1 MKDRYAP
8 PPPRRR
14 TARKDGQHV
23 KGPIAR
29 NRSYIFLVSACFL
42 VSAVMNWVAMTATGR
57 LGSRASHIEA
67 YLRTFLISDRRQ
79 SATDTSR
86 NRGSARSVRGT
97 NLETVDGHDLRGGER
112 AFSRDGIDGGDSD
125 TSDGSNADDNSMHD
139 DDDAT
144 GDEVEHG
151 GGEDDDD
158 ADAARVDGEEKTEK
172 DSDNERDSGVARP
185 VEFGGPPP
193 DEVHVGANNDVEVS
207 AAEPAAAG
215 NMGSSNIVAE
225 KAQDVHLSI
234 EEGGPPPIDGR
245 GNSRVNH
252 TEHSISGLSC
262 ARYGGP
268 SDRIAEEMVYWQH
281 IPSDAEFVSPLRGDG
296 PTKYMTFEPD
306 GGGWNNIRMA
316 METVISM
323 AHAMG
328 RTLVMPPEQRM
339 YLIGKNDNQQ
349 KSTFSFADFYH
360 IESMSREHAGLDVIT
375 MQDFLDREAMT
386 GSMVNRS
393 TGLPSFP
400 PGNRT
405 DWNGENG
412 KGMKVL
418 NEWMRTVTHVSRWN
432 PDQCMLA
439 FPASPGAEASKS
451 LKEAYQQM
459 REESIPAGTGP
470 VPVDAPVAQRMLE
483 VANGRSL
490 CMYDEEM
497 QKSAYLHFAS
507 SHKLGLR
514 LLTHFYIFLFF
525 EDYRWDT
532 WNKRFVRDH
541 LRYVDEIQCA
551 AARVVHALRERA
563 RIRGTTANVTR
574 NFYDSLHIRRGDLAY
589 KEVKVDG
596 NELYEAS
603 KMELIE
609 GGTVFVATDEKNK
622 DFFKPLR
629 EHYDLCFLDDF
640 KHLFEGVNTNMYG
653 MLDQLVASR
662 GRVFYGTY
670 FSTFTGF
677 INRMRGYH
685 ADRAKVHNQ
694 NGTIR
699 SYYFL
704 PFEKR
709 YGMASFMP
717 PRPPFWTREFP
728 LAWRDIDKGIG
739 ELPAASL
746 KKKKLSQTPVI
757 F

>member
-1 MKDRYAP
+1 MEIRHAP
-8 PPPRRR
+8 QPRRR
-14 TARKDGQHV
+14 PKRDGQHV
-23 KGPIAR
+23 QGPIAR

-42 VSAVMNWVAMTATGR
+42 VSAVMNWVAITATGR
-57 LGSRASHIEA
+57 LGRRASHIEA
-67 YLRTFLISDRRQ
+67 YLRTFLISNRQ
-79 SATDTSR
+79 SATDR
-86 NRGSARSVRGT
+86 NSGSARSVRGT
-97 NLETVDGHDLRGGER
+97 NLKAVPGHDLQDGER
-112 AFSRDGIDGGDSD
+112 AFSRDSIDREDSD
-125 TSDGSNADDNSMHD
+125 AGSNADDNSMHD

-158 ADAARVDGEEKTEK
+158 PDAARVDEDKKTEK
-172 DSDNERDSGVARP
+172 DNDDEKDSGVARP

-193 DEVHVGANNDVEVS
+193 DEVGANNDVGVS
-207 AAEPAAAG
+207 VVVPAAG
-215 NMGSSNIVAE
+215 NKGRSNKVAE

-245 GNSRVNH
+245 GNSLVNH
-252 TEHSISGLSC
+252 TDHSISGLSC

-281 IPSDAEFVSPLRGDG
+281 IPSDAGFVSPLRGDG
-296 PTKYMTFEPD
+296 QTKYMTFEPD

-316 METVISM
+316 METVVSM

-339 YLIGKNDNQQ
+339 YLIGKNENNQQ
-349 KSTFSFADFYH
+349 KSTFGFADFYH

-375 MQDFLDREAMT
+375 MQDFLGREAMT

-418 NEWMRTVTHVSRWN
+418 NEWMRTVAHVSRWN
-432 PDQCMLA
+432 PDRCMLA
-439 FPASPGAEASKS
+439 FPASPGADASKS
-451 LKEAYQQM
+451 LKEAHQQM
-459 REESIPAGTGP
+459 REESKPAGMGP
-470 VPVDAPVAQRMLE
+470 VPVDAPVAQRMRE

-497 QKSAYLHFAS
+497 QKDTYLHFAS

-514 LLTHFYIFLFF
+514 LLTHFYVFLFF

-563 RIRGTTANVTR
+563 RTRGSTANITR

-589 KEVKVDG
+589 KEVKVDA
-596 NELYEAS
+596 NELYQAS

-609 GGTVFVATDEKNK
+609 GGTVFVASDEKNK
-622 DFFKPLR
+622 DFFRPLR

-670 FSTFTGF
+670 FSTFSGF

-685 ADRAKVHNQ
+685 AEAKVNGHQ

-704 PFEKR
+704 PSEKR
-709 YGMASFMP
+709 YGMASFVA
-717 PRPPFWTREFP
+717 PRPPFWAREFP
-728 LAWRDIDKGIG
+728 LAWRDIDKGVG
-739 ELPAASL
+739 ELPATSL
-746 KKKKLSQTPVI
+746 KKKKLLQTPVI